1 MGLGDVGV
9 QKMDLYA
16 ADGSSRSTNGLGI
29 PAEALSPP
37 VVRRRYVLC
46 FTDRRCWDI
55 GRGVHFVGSARVH
68 GLLNLAPSLVPGR
81 ERGVVVVS
89 EFPAA
94 MANLMLTDS
103 ISL

>member
-1 MGLGDVGV
+1 MWVYKKWTCMRLMGLV
-9 QKMDLYA
+9 A
-16 ADGSSRSTNGLGI
+16 AQTVLVFQ
-29 PAEALSPP
+29 AEALSPP

-46 FTDRRCWDI
+46 FTDRRWDI
-55 GRGVHFVGSARVH
+55 GRGVHFVDSARVH

-94 MANLMLTDS
+94 TANLMLTDS
-103 ISL
+103 ISR

>member
-1 MGLGDVGV
+1 MRLMGLV
-9 QKMDLYA
+9 A
-16 ADGSSRSTNGLGI
+16 AQTVLVFQ
-29 PAEALSPP
+29 AEALSPP

>member
-1 MGLGDVGV
+1 MRLMGLV
-9 QKMDLYA
+9 A
-16 ADGSSRSTNGLGI
+16 AQTVLVFQ
-29 PAEALSPP
+29 AEALSPP

-46 FTDRRCWDI
+46 FTDRRWDI
-55 GRGVHFVGSARVH
+55 GRGVHSVGSAQVH

-94 MANLMLTDS
+94 TANLMLTDS

>member
-1 MGLGDVGV
+1 MGLGDVGERKKRTCGASV
-9 QKMDLYA
+9 LVFQ
-16 ADGSSRSTNGLGI
+16 
-29 PAEALSPP
+29 AEALSPP
-37 VVRRRYVLC
+37 VVRHVGMSSVL
-46 FTDRRCWDI
+46 RIVAGI

-89 EFPAA
+89 EFSAA
-94 MANLMLTDS
+94 TANLMLIDS